1 MREFISTI
9 ELLFL
14 SNIIIYSSTHYYR
27 KDVYPFGV
35 EDVTIQLKTR
45 AKVYIAI
52 IAPGKFYDQLRKFNE
67 IIFQFG
73 YKYHGVAMYK
83 IDEKLPISKKKEDN
97 CNSSLNWLEDD
108 CKVDQLVKIVS
119 SAYGCIAPWMM
130 YYTK

>member
-35 EDVTIQLKTR
+35 EDVTIQVKTR

-52 IAPGKFYDQLRKFNE
+52 IAPGKFYDQLRKFNT

-73 YKYHGVAMYK
+73 YKYRGVATYK
-83 IDEKLPISKKKEDN
+83 INEKLPISRKKEDN
-97 CNSSLNWLEDD
+97 CNPSLNWLEDD

-119 SAYGCIAPWMM
+119 SAILHMDV
-130 YYTK
+130 